1 MNKRTWI
8 KQNLALTG
16 LMALVVLLILG
27 ELAFH
32 VMQEKNLENWTT
44 YKHPDSRESS
54 SQMTS
59 IAFGE
64 HDQVWVGRSARGLS
78 VLAQDGT
85 WANYTPDNSGLV
97 GNYVYRVT
105 IDKQGQVWVGTMS
118 RLNVLAP
125 DGTWT
130 TYNYPIR
137 PDYGVTG
144 ITIDKQGQ
152 IWVGT
157 SQGLFILAPDGTWT
171 TYTPANSDLPDAS
184 IYNIALDEQDRVW
197 LGTSLGLS
205 VLAADGTWTTYT
217 PANSGLPDASISGIA
232 FDKRGQVWVMT
243 SESLSM
249 LAPDGTWMTYTPA
262 NSGLPDDTLYTIAI
276 DEQDRVW
283 LGTSDGLRRFNIP
296 DEISGQDTATLIS
309 VWPAIRGLGTG
320 ILVLSTFVWFMIW
333 SPLLY
338 LTRGQMAET
347 KNSEDDPASVSADR
361 TAGSIIG
368 GAVGGGLVA
377 GFVTSSL
384 IYALDEFFASS
395 LMLSQNL
402 AYFAPH
408 IGLASLVVGGIVGA
422 LPVWRD
428 NVGSLVLI
436 ALAGM
441 VLCGCPM
448 AAYINILYQTGG
460 PGGTDPLY
468 TSWNLPGIMAL
479 IVISMV
485 LGGKLG
491 KTFVA
496 KISG

>member
-1 MNKRTWI
+1 
-8 KQNLALTG
+8 
-16 LMALVVLLILG
+16 
-27 ELAFH
+27 
-32 VMQEKNLENWTT
+32 
-44 YKHPDSRESS
+44 
-54 SQMTS
+54 
-59 IAFGE
+59 
-64 HDQVWVGRSARGLS
+64 
-78 VLAQDGT
+78 
-85 WANYTPDNSGLV
+85 
-97 GNYVYRVT
+97 
-105 IDKQGQVWVGTMS
+105 
-118 RLNVLAP
+118 LNVLAP